1 MSSKDIMDDT
11 YFPTDEELNAGVAK
25 LINYNAM
32 LALIN
37 ECLVVLVEL
46 VRLHDD
52 ARSDLRDPETMT
64 EIRDNIEH
72 NLLPQIQRIYD
83 MEDDLE
89 DEIGKL
95 RMLGKFGQDSIH

>member
-1 MSSKDIMDDT
+1 MADDI
-11 YFPTDEELNAGVAK
+11 YFPSDEEINAGVAK

-37 ECLVVLVEL
+37 ECLVVLVEI

-52 ARSDLRDPETMT
+52 ARCDLRCPETMT
-64 EIRDNIEH
+64 EIRNNIEH

-83 MEDDLE
+83 MEDDVSGE
-89 DEIGKL
+89 MEKL
-95 RMLGKFGQDSIH
+95 QMLGRFGENSIH

>member
-1 MSSKDIMDDT
+1 MDDT

-46 VRLHDD
+46 VRLHEEG
-52 ARSDLRDPETMT
+52 PYPVITT
-64 EIRDNIEH
+64 EIRDNIEL

-95 RMLGKFGQDSIH
+95 RMLGNFGQDSIH

>member
-37 ECLVVLVEL
+37 ECLVVRVEL
-46 VRLHDD
+46 VRLHDED
-52 ARSDLRDPETMT
+52 RNPVITT